1 MTNALESLA
10 IEKAQTTLPPPGHNV
25 RFALLGAN
33 PVGDTISYA
42 KRQQYGMYYE
52 MYRQHPIVRSIIDR
66 KANYCIAGG
75 YRFIAEDPKNP
86 VSDDKVKKLKYF
98 FRKSNTKQ
106 LLRNTYRDLDVY
118 GESFWLIVRSMSQTR
133 TPLKAMRL
141 NPRYMT
147 PIIIDGEI
155 VRWSYGPSSPAG
167 NAVEYGTDVVLHF
180 KLDDPEDDTQG
191 LSPLHSLQ
199 RTVATDI
206 YAMEYNGTFFENS
219 AQTGT
224 IFIVKTSTGDEARRN
239 REWLEANYVG
249 AKNAHR
255 PILLEGDVD
264 VRRSISSS
272 VEMQYMEGRR
282 FNRQEI
288 CTVLEMDESKL
299 GIFDNSTGAAAN
311 TSMQMFH
318 SDTIYPRQQIIED
331 EINNKLIL
339 TIFGWNDV
347 MFNHEDGD
355 PRRKLDNADVMDKN
369 LKSGR
374 QSLNEQRS
382 EMGLSPV
389 DGGDIHF
396 LLTPAGAIPYSM
408 LANVAESQ
416 FKTGDINQD
425 GIPATQGAAGV
436 VEPVSGLGTTSTGVP
451 NPPQAL
457 TAEEKRVLNV

>member
-1 MTNALESLA
+1 MSDAIDTAIA
-10 IEKAQTTLPPPGHNV
+10 IEKAQTTLTPPGHNV
-25 RFALLGAN
+25 RFALLGNA
-33 PVGDTISYA
+33 PTGDIVSYA

-66 KANYCIAGG
+66 KANYSIAGG
-75 YRFIAEDPKNP
+75 YRFVAEDPKVQ
-86 VSDDKVKKLKYF
+86 VSDDKIRKLKYF
-98 FRKSNTKQ
+98 FRKSNAKQ

-118 GESFWLIVRSMSQTR
+118 GESFWLIVRSMAATK
-133 TPLKAMRL
+133 TPLRAMRL

-147 PIIIDGEI
+147 AMIQDGVI
-155 VRWSYGPSSPAG
+155 VKWSYGPASPAG
-167 NAVEYGTDVVLHF
+167 NAVEYDVNVVLHF

-199 RTVATDI
+199 RTVATDV

-288 CTVLEMDESKL
+288 CVVLEMDEARL
-299 GIFDNSTGAAAN
+299 GIFDQATGAAAN
-311 TSMQMFH
+311 TSVQAFH
-318 SDTIYPRQQIIED
+318 ADVIYPRQQIIED

-339 TIFGWNDV
+339 DIFGWNDV
-347 MFNHEDGD
+347 LFNHEDGD

-408 LANVAESQ
+408 LADVAENQ
-416 FKTGDINQD
+416 FNTGDVIDNTTGEPNQA
-425 GIPATQGAAGV
+425 PV
-436 VEPVSGLGTTSTGVP
+436 VEPISGVGTTSTGVP

-457 TAEEKRVLNV
+457 TNEEKRVLNG

>member
-1 MTNALESLA
+1 MSNDNVELA
-10 IEKAQTTLPPPGHNV
+10 IEKAQTTVQPPGHNV
-25 RFALLGAN
+25 RFALLGKTPMA
-33 PVGDTISYA
+33 DTISYA
-42 KRQQYGMYYE
+42 KRQQYGLYYE

-66 KANYCIAGG
+66 KANYSIAGG
-75 YRFIAEDPKNP
+75 YRFVNEDPRVP
-86 VSDDKVKKLKYF
+86 ASEDKIKKLKYF
-98 FRKSNTKQ
+98 FRKSNAKQ

-118 GESFWLIVRSMSQTR
+118 GESFWLIVRSISQTK
-133 TPLKAMRL
+133 TPLKAVRL

-147 PIIIDGEI
+147 PIILDGQI
-155 VRWSYGPSSPAG
+155 VKWSYGPGSPAG
-167 NAVEYGTDVVLHF
+167 NAVEYDTKVVLHF

-206 YAMEYNGTFFENS
+206 YAMDYNGTFFENS

-249 AKNAHR
+249 TKNAHR

-264 VRRSISSS
+264 VRRSIASS
-272 VEMQYMEGRR
+272 VEMQYMEGRM

-288 CTVLEMDESKL
+288 CVVLEMDEARL
-299 GIFDNSTGAAAN
+299 GIFDNATGPAAN
-311 TSMQMFH
+311 TSIQNFH
-318 SDTIYPRQQIIED
+318 SDVIYPRQQIIED
-331 EINNKLIL
+331 EINNQLIL
-339 TIFGWNDV
+339 GIFGWSDV
-347 MFNHEDGD
+347 LFNHEDGD

-382 EMGLSPV
+382 EMGLSPI

-408 LANVAESQ
+408 LREVAEHQ
-416 FKTGDINQD
+416 FNPGMTPDVMDEGDD
-425 GIPATQGAAGV
+425 VPV
-436 VEPVSGLGTTSTGVP
+436 VAEPISGLGTTTTGVQ
-451 NPPQAL
+451 NPPQAM
-457 TAEEKRVLNV
+457 TNEEKRVLNV

>member
-1 MTNALESLA
+1 MTEE
-10 IEKAQTTLPPPGHNV
+10 IVTRVEKAQTALPPPGYNV

-33 PVGDTISYA
+33 PASDTASYA
-42 KRQQYGMYYE
+42 KRQQYGIYYE

-66 KANYCIAGG
+66 KANYAIAGG
-75 YRFIAEDPKNP
+75 YRFVSEDPRQP
-86 VSDDKVKKLKYF
+86 VSEDKIKKLKYF
-98 FRKSNTKQ
+98 FRKSNAKQ

-118 GESFWLIVRSMSQTR
+118 GESFWLIQRSISQTR

-147 PIIIDGEI
+147 PIFENGM
-155 VRWSYGPSSPAG
+155 VSRWSYGPMATGANSI
-167 NAVEYGTDVVLHF
+167 EYPDSVILHF
-180 KLDDPEDDTQG
+180 KLDDPEDDAQG

-224 IFIVKTSTGDEARRN
+224 IFIVKTSTGEEARRN

-249 AKNAHR
+249 TKNAHR

-264 VRRSISSS
+264 VRRSVASS
-272 VEMQYMEGRR
+272 VEMQYMDGRR

-288 CTVLEMDESKL
+288 CILLEMDEVRL
-299 GIFDNSTGAAAN
+299 GMFEDASGTAAN
-311 TSMQMFH
+311 TAIQAWH
-318 SDTIYPRQQIIED
+318 SDVIYPRQQIIED

-339 TIFGWNDV
+339 SIFGWNDV
-347 MFNHEDGD
+347 LFNHEDGD
-355 PRRKLDNADVMDKN
+355 PRRKLENADVMDKN

-382 EMGLSPV
+382 EMGLSPI

-396 LLTPAGAIPYSM
+396 LLTPAGAIPYRM
-408 LANVAESQ
+408 LADVAENQ
-416 FKTGDINQD
+416 FRTDDPEDPDGEPDIVAEP
-425 GIPATQGAAGV
+425 ISGV
-436 VEPVSGLGTTSTGVP
+436 GTDTTGVR
-451 NPPQAL
+451 NPPQAMNS
-457 TAEEKRVLNV
+457 EERRALNE

>member
-1 MTNALESLA
+1 MANDEAMIV
-10 IEKAQTTLPPPGHNV
+10 IEKAQTTLAPPGHNV

-33 PVGDTISYA
+33 PLADTISYA
-42 KRQQYGMYYE
+42 KRQQYGLYYE

-66 KANYCIAGG
+66 KANYSIAGG
-75 YRFIAEDPKNP
+75 YRFVAEDPRVQVPDEKI
-86 VSDDKVKKLKYF
+86 KKLKYF
-98 FRKSNTKQ
+98 FRKSNAKQ

-118 GESFWLIVRSMSQTR
+118 GESFWLIQRSMAQTK

-147 PIIIDGEI
+147 PIMVNNEI
-155 VRWSYGPSSPAG
+155 VRWSYGASSPSG
-167 NAVEYGTDVVLHF
+167 NTVEYDVSVVLHF

-206 YAMEYNGTFFENS
+206 YALEYNGTFFENS

-249 AKNAHR
+249 TKNAHR

-264 VRRSISSS
+264 VRRSVSSS

-288 CTVLEMDESKL
+288 CVVLEMDEARL
-299 GIFDNSTGAAAN
+299 GIFDQASGTAAN

-318 SDTIYPRQQIIED
+318 SDVIYPRQQIIED

-339 TIFGWNDV
+339 SIFGWGDV
-347 MFNHEDGD
+347 LFIHEDGD

-408 LANVAESQ
+408 LSEVA
-416 FKTGDINQD
+416 TH
-425 GIPATQGAAGV
+425 AAGV
-436 VEPVSGLGTTSTGVP
+436 PDMQDTTQGNPTDGAVVAEPISGVGTTTTGDQ

-457 TAEEKRVLNV
+457 TNAEKQVLNV

>member
-1 MTNALESLA
+1 MANEDALMS
-10 IEKAQTTLPPPGHNV
+10 IEKAQTTMPPPGHNV

-33 PVGDTISYA
+33 PMSDTISYA

-66 KANYCIAGG
+66 KANYSIAGG
-75 YRFIAEDPKNP
+75 YRFVAEDPRVQ
-86 VSDDKVKKLKYF
+86 VSDEKIKKLKYF
-98 FRKSNTKQ
+98 FRKSNGKQ

-118 GESFWLIVRSMSQTR
+118 GESFWLIQRSMAQTR

-147 PIIIDGEI
+147 PIILNGEI
-155 VRWSYGPSSPAG
+155 VRWSYGPGSPAG
-167 NAVEYGTDVVLHF
+167 NAVEYDVSVVLHF

-249 AKNAHR
+249 TKNAHR

-264 VRRSISSS
+264 VRRSVASS

-288 CTVLEMDESKL
+288 CVVLEMDEARL
-299 GIFDNSTGAAAN
+299 GIFDEATGPASN
-311 TSMQMFH
+311 TALQIFH
-318 SDTIYPRQQIIED
+318 SDVIYPRQQVVED

-339 TIFGWNDV
+339 SIFGWGDV
-347 MFNHEDGD
+347 LFVHEDGD

-389 DGGDIHF
+389 EGGDIHF

-408 LANVAESQ
+408 LSEVAEHQ
-416 FKTGDINQD
+416 
-425 GIPATQGAAGV
+425 
-436 VEPVSGLGTTSTGVP
+436 LGTGMMPIDDNSDSTDVAVVAEPISGVGTTTTGVP

-457 TAEEKRVLNV
+457 TAEERSAIDV